1 MHARHEFAHKLE
13 FNYEYLVRIAS
24 MFTCISGTSISGT
37 SISFT
42 VRLTVGNFFRE
53 HNGNPGLSENSRARL
68 MF

>member
-13 FNYEYLVRIAS
+13 FNYEYLVRIAG
-24 MFTCISGTSISGT
+24 MFTCISGT